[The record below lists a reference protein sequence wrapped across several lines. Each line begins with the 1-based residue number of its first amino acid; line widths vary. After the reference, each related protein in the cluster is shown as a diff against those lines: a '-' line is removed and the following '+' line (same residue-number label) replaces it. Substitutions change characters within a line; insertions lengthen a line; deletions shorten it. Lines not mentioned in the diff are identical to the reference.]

1 MPTKNPPV
9 YQLHC
14 GDVSRHVTM
23 CPPLPVEWGAAWWV
37 RIDDV
42 WIKLRDRPRGE
53 MFGAALERELCAII
67 DAVLGA

>member
-1 MPTKNPPV
+1 
-9 YQLHC
+9 
-14 GDVSRHVTM
+14 M

-53 MFGAALERELCAII
+53 PFDAALEQELCEILDGMI
-67 DAVLGA
+67 SS